1 MPKKT
6 DHNKA
11 RAELAKLP
19 PEALQAITVRL
30 PAGLLIRA
38 HRLAEQKGFD
48 LAQAIRGLIELG
60 LETTARPGEPSPDA
74 VRSAAKKWG
83 KHVERALRAGR
94 SPIEPF
100 FLAQDEPGPDLEALP
115 AILAQLD
122 YPDIFAEMKAQR
134 VENGPYIERR
144 WQRIKDESPAHVEPL
159 LGGLDNLEKRFLAR
173 KKVYTHEDWEGEH
186 SSVLHWLFSDHVMQ
200 QLKEASSDDADVEA
214 ARQLITARY
223 LVPSGEKGTWEFKW
237 DE

>member
-30 PAGLLIRA
+30 AAGLLIRA

-83 KHVERALRAGR
+83 KQVERALREGR

-100 FLAQDEPGPDLEALP
+100 FLAQDEPGPGLEALP

-122 YPDIFAEMKAQR
+122 YPAIFAEMKVQHDEK
-134 VENGPYIERR
+134 VPYIERR
-144 WQRIKDESPAHVEPL
+144 WQRIKDEAPALVRPL
-159 LGGLDNLEKRFLAR
+159 LGSLDKLEKRFLAR
-173 KKVYTHEDWEGEH
+173 KKIYSSEGWEGEY
-186 SSVLHWLFSDHVMQ
+186 SSIHWLFSDHVMQ
-200 QLKEASSDDADVEA
+200 QLKEASFGDADVEA

-223 LVPSGEKGTWEFKW
+223 LVPFGAEGTWEFEW